1 MIESI
6 ILMFA
11 LFFSIVLL
19 RNEIS
24 RNVTRV
30 NGDNLDLLVV
40 ALVAILWGAFYYF
53 SINNN

>member
-24 RNVTRV
+24 RNVARV